1 MTYAYD
7 QWAQMPV
14 RDLYDTQMMAM
25 AINAAK
31 DMYEKGQQELKDF
44 KKEYGDFSSPFVKDM
59 QAYGKMMKGVR
70 DIVDTAYANG
80 IDLARSPEGRMI
92 IQKAI
97 NSIDPAVYNEM
108 KENAK
113 WGTLYKQAEMELK
126 AKDKFSQDAEDFYRR
141 SQGLPSF
148 EEFSTIGD
156 KGEHNQWRSTSPIA
170 FQTLAEATN
179 GWYDKR
185 TPYQLTAEQAKREL
199 GSDYDPRKT
208 YTGFLDE
215 DLMNIAGQNTPG
227 WQGSFWSEYYRDLA
241 ARQIA
246 ARGETPTVDA
256 VEKQLQRNVADANQK
271 WLVKPDGDMKNY
283 LSLETL
289 KLQRERL
296 NLAKQKQQGDGN
308 DNNNDNRLI
317 GWTGRRVYNTNLASL
332 ANGAN
337 DIQKRYNSAIDKMSK
352 GQKAES
358 AHGLAWKLY
367 RSMQDHL
374 NGPDLVTG
382 LALAANMSPSE
393 VVDNDNNFKRLPVV
407 FDAENNN
414 LHLTNTRAM
423 QYAQAGYNGKAKG
436 NIPTGLEDYLKAHN
450 VNGYIYSQD
459 VTSNYSAY
467 GPYDIYDLNFQVA
480 VDKDAVKNYFGSP
493 ENLIKNGQVLGLKFV
508 DKQGKILSSYK
519 SSDGSELSNEVKN
532 MNWDNITKVLIP
544 STRTVQAS
552 QVDNDQIN
560 HLYDEQNNTKSVAAK
575 REAERVYDMDDDID
589 TLD

>member
-185 TPYQLTAEQAKREL
+185 TPYELTAEQAKREL
-199 GSDYDPRKT
+199 GSAYDPRKT

-246 ARGETPTVDA
+246 ARGETPTADA
-256 VEKQLQRNVADANQK
+256 VEKQLQRNVADANQE
-271 WLVKPDGDMKNY
+271 WLIKPIGKVDEFALADLKQKYAIQLENLRHKHNKDLKGDSSNGGNGSKSKEVTSY
-283 LSLETL
+283 GATL
-289 KLQRERL
+289 LQRGIANWAGSGDPGVAGLER
-296 NLAKQKQQGDGN
+296 AHQFAQPQKN
-308 DNNNDNRLI
+308 
-317 GWTGRRVYNTNLASL
+317 VSL
-332 ANGAN
+332 TERTKNFL
-337 DIQKRYNSAIDKMSK
+337 DFYSMPD
-352 GQKAES
+352 AES
-358 AHGLAWKLY
+358 TSAWVNRFYKDSSRTKDAAVGGINYVPSIDNKKLY
-367 RSMQDHL
+367 S
-374 NGPDLVTG
+374 
-382 LALAANMSPSE
+382 
-393 VVDNDNNFKRLPVV
+393 
-407 FDAENNN
+407 
-414 LHLTNTRAM
+414 
-423 QYAQAGYNGKAKG
+423 AQ
-436 NIPTGLEDYLKAHN
+436 E
-450 VNGYIYSQD
+450 
-459 VTSNYSAY
+459 VTSNTLYYPGFSMGHTKKDIPQGSSMVPTGRVYTAPMQDGTYS
-467 GPYDIYDLNFQVA
+467 Q
-480 VDKDAVKNYFGSP
+480 
-493 ENLIKNGQVLGLKFV
+493 FV
-508 DKQGKILSSYK
+508 
-519 SSDGSELSNEVKN
+519 EVKVG
-532 MNWDNITKVLIP
+532 DSEKSQTLFYKVAETEPSPMLPTDLKNQYRAEWVPSAGDKTRPVAPYGFVNVPSQATLNQWAIQDAGLNAAAGLAGSQVHEGQGEFLDYLIP
-544 STRTVQAS
+544 
-552 QVDNDQIN
+552 
-560 HLYDEQNNTKSVAAK
+560 
-575 REAERVYDMDDDID
+575 
-589 TLD
+589 